1 MPELAGYIDFPR
13 QKWVCGN
20 KHCDIPYRSTGLP
33 DEQVCLA
40 CGNEAVWKLLDSETD
55 ALSTRLETASVG
67 DTIQYSGFRT
77 SNWEAEITDITDS
90 ELVLDDDEE
99 RIHISELIIHEP
111 HEDLELGSALFHVEL
126 NPDNE

>member
-67 DTIQYSGFRT
+67 TPFSTADSERRTGKQKSRT
-77 SNWEAEITDITDS
+77 SRTPNWCLTMTKNASTSPNSSFTNPMK
-90 ELVLDDDEE
+90 
-99 RIHISELIIHEP
+99 ISNW
-111 HEDLELGSALFHVEL
+111 DLLSFTL
-126 NPDNE
+126 N